1 MNNLQIAVK
10 NNIDIYY
17 FAIIVPLNLYFDD
30 NGQMDKR
37 DFLQLWKDI
46 PVIRLFPLTELNMYF
61 GFLLFRNKMKFNLQ
75 FKTLKVI
82 RRVRLNPLTLLIL
95 IIV

>member
-46 PVIRLFPLTELNMYF
+46 PVIRLTELNMYF

>member
-46 PVIRLFPLTELNMYF
+46 PVIRLTELNMYF

-82 RRVRLNPLTLLIL
+82 RRVRLNPLTLLIF

>member
-46 PVIRLFPLTELNMYF
+46 PVIRLTELNMYF

-82 RRVRLNPLTLLIL
+82 RRVRLNPPTLLIL